1 MMMNSSAS
9 PPARASDQMT
19 LRETICRRPLF
30 GVVFLFSILIFL
42 APATAQETNDENIGV
57 LVVDMQRIQRD
68 AAAAVNVREQST
80 AMRAELEA
88 MVAERAKAISK
99 EEAELA
105 ELRER
110 LEPDEFRQRVREFE
124 KKVFANRDFAQQG
137 STKLQAVRVQ
147 ASNQLRRAIAP
158 ILAQLLRERRAQ
170 LMLDKSQVILSV
182 DTLDVTDEA
191 LKRLDSALPTMRL
204 APLAPPE

>member
-1 MMMNSSAS
+1 
-9 PPARASDQMT
+9 
-19 LRETICRRPLF
+19 LGRPLF

-170 LMLDKSQVILSV
+170 LMLDKSQVI
-182 DTLDVTDEA
+182 
-191 LKRLDSALPTMRL
+191 DSALPTMRL
-204 APLAPPE
+204 APLTPPE

>member
-1 MMMNSSAS
+1 MMNSSAS
-9 PPARASDQMT
+9 PPVRASDQMT

-30 GVVFLFSILIFL
+30 GVVSLFSILIFL

-204 APLAPPE
+204 APLTPPE

>member
-1 MMMNSSAS
+1 MMNSSAS

-19 LRETICRRPLF
+19 LREKICWRPLF